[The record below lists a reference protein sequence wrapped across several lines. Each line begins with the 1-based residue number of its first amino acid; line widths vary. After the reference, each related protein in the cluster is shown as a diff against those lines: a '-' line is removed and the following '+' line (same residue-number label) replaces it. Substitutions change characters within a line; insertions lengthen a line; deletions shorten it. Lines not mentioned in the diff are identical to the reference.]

1 MTALDDVDDHRP
13 DVDGKEDADGAAA
26 AADDEAR
33 FLDQAMLRGRG
44 SLVKGILSLV
54 KEGDPV
60 RQLEISEAYWRAQKK
75 SKAKRRKSSSSSS
88 SPSRRAV
95 VERRGAGRLLSDAL
109 SSSSSS
115 SSSGAASSHLGDFDV
130 VVAGGTLGLMLA
142 AALQGRPSSSSSSS
156 SSPSSS
162 SSSSSSYS
170 SYSSSPSPPS
180 SPSSSSSRSFPS
192 HSSSSSPALRC
203 AVIERG
209 PRVGGGRVQE
219 WNCSRGEL
227 EPLAELGVLT
237 REELDSVIVTECG
250 PMKVSFPGSSGGKTA
265 SSPSPP
271 PPLSSPPLTLTG
283 VLDVGVCPVKLMAL
297 LRAKFE
303 AAGGFVLDASE
314 FLGAEVFD
322 DGVLVRTRRPPAP
335 ARGARLPLMDSAPLS
350 SCPPPP
356 ITTSS
361 DSSRDSS
368 PASSSSFEAPEEE
381 EGRSSSEAATR
392 RGASASPS
400 SPPPPSS
407 SSSFSSSFVDNKN
420 ESETKTLSAS
430 LLIDCMG
437 HWSPRVKAARE
448 GQEKPDAVCLVV
460 GACVRL
466 KDEDEDQAEAKKKKK
481 SKSNARP
488 LSLPRSGGEFLASR
502 SHASCE
508 GPDRDV
514 QWLWEQF
521 PAAGG
526 EARTLYRFAY
536 VDAESSRPSLEA
548 SLEGFFLELPDA
560 LSSGSG
566 EGDIH
571 SSSSNSSSSKSCSYK
586 DSKRVPL
593 SALQIDRVL
602 FGAFPSY
609 ARAPLLPSSDRI
621 LHAGDA
627 AGGASPLSFGGF
639 GAMLRHLPR
648 LVAGVPEALE
658 ASRLSAEAVR
668 AMVSGGGGGGSCRKR
683 AAAAAAAAAS
693 SKPLSKGALSAL
705 TPYSPSLSTTWLFAA
720 AMRLPPGSVK
730 SAGGREEKLE
740 EEEEGEGGEK
750 QQRRH
755 RHRLHH
761 RRQRSPSPPSSPP
774 SSSAAHRP
782 GAYLPGD
789 HVSRLLSANFA
800 VLSLLGP
807 WAIGPFVSERV
818 RLLPLTA
825 TMLLMG
831 AAAPLSVL
839 RVLRQVGPLALAS
852 WVFHAAALAAF
863 ALLRVLAA
871 PLRGYVFA
879 KRRRRRRGGGRR
891 QEEEKEA
898 SATASGAARS
908 VSPPPPPPPPSR
920 AKLLSRALAARAFA
934 ALGRIV
940 DALEYGSGHDGS
952 GSASGFGGG
961 GGHGVRIVPASS
973 SSVAA

>member
-162 SSSSSSYS
+162 SSSSSYS

-180 SPSSSSSRSFPS
+180 SSSSSRSFPS

-237 REELDSVIVTECG
+237 REELDSVVVTECG

-335 ARGARLPLMDSAPLS
+335 ARGARLPLRDSAPLS

-548 SLEGFFLELPDA
+548 SLE
-560 LSSGSG
+560 
-566 EGDIH
+566 
-571 SSSSNSSSSKSCSYK
+571 
-586 DSKRVPL
+586 
-593 SALQIDRVL
+593 
-602 FGAFPSY
+602 
-609 ARAPLLPSSDRI
+609 
-621 LHAGDA
+621 
-627 AGGASPLSFGGF
+627 
-639 GAMLRHLPR
+639 
-648 LVAGVPEALE
+648 
-658 ASRLSAEAVR
+658 
-668 AMVSGGGGGGSCRKR
+668 
-683 AAAAAAAAAS
+683 
-693 SKPLSKGALSAL
+693 
-705 TPYSPSLSTTWLFAA
+705 
-720 AMRLPPGSVK
+720 
-730 SAGGREEKLE
+730 
-740 EEEEGEGGEK
+740 
-750 QQRRH
+750 
-755 RHRLHH
+755 
-761 RRQRSPSPPSSPP
+761 RRQR
-774 SSSAAHRP
+774 R
-782 GAYLPGD
+782 
-789 HVSRLLSANFA
+789 RLL
-800 VLSLLGP
+800 LL
-807 WAIGPFVSERV
+807 
-818 RLLPLTA
+818 LL
-825 TMLLMG
+825 
-831 AAAPLSVL
+831 
-839 RVLRQVGPLALAS
+839 
-852 WVFHAAALAAF
+852 
-863 ALLRVLAA
+863 
-871 PLRGYVFA
+871 
-879 KRRRRRRGGGRR
+879 
-891 QEEEKEA
+891 
-898 SATASGAARS
+898 
-908 VSPPPPPPPPSR
+908 PPPPLPLPLSPLPTRSR
-920 AKLLSRALAARAFA
+920 SANRLSSTSPTPTRRETSFCS
-934 ALGRIV
+934 RR
-940 DALEYGSGHDGS
+940 S
-952 GSASGFGGG
+952 
-961 GGHGVRIVPASS
+961 RRTRR
-973 SSVAA
+973 